1 MCFFRV
7 DISYYD
13 RRVLRGRGG
22 AICWGR
28 KWWSGGKL
36 AESSGISIYMRGRK
50 TVATLSDE
58 IITRGAVEY
67 RWPSTR
73 EIITDVKYKLFA
85 AVFLYIYLRAQ
96 YTVYTYTY
104 PARKKTR
111 QNGLCYFYDIREIR
125 VVLINIY
132 IYIYILY
139 NYLKNCSAFSEG
151 GPKRLCAHTHPHAL
165 AYAAREA
172 KRIYTVFVSI
182 CMCLLFLSTSGNITH
197 KLRFTWNSDL

>member
-1 MCFFRV
+1 MCFLRV
-7 DISYYD
+7 DIIYCD
-13 RRVLRGRGG
+13 RRILRGRGG
-22 AICWGR
+22 AIFCGR

-36 AESSGISIYMRGRK
+36 AESSRISIYMRGRK

-73 EIITDVKYKLFA
+73 EIITDVEYKLFVE
-85 AVFLYIYLRAQ
+85 VFLYIYICLRTQ

-125 VVLINIY
+125 AVLINIY
-132 IYIYILY
+132 IYI
-139 NYLKNCSAFSEG
+139 CV
-151 GPKRLCAHTHPHAL
+151 C
-165 AYAAREA
+165 
-172 KRIYTVFVSI
+172 IYTV
-182 CMCLLFLSTSGNITH
+182 
-197 KLRFTWNSDL
+197 